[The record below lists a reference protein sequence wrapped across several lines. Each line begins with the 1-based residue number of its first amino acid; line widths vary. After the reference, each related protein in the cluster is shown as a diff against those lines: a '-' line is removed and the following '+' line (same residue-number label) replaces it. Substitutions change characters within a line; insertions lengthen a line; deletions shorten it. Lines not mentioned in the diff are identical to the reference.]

1 MKLRMTIF
9 AAALAFVPAS
19 TSVADTATDT
29 AKTIQSSVSPNVLSN
44 RRMPKPRTRP
54 MSCFRRAYISCVKR
68 QSIPSPRARQIC
80 RLRARHACGGFSG
93 GR

>member
-1 MKLRMTIF
+1 MKLRMALF

-19 TSVADTATDT
+19 ASIADTAE
-29 AKTIQSSVSPNVLSN
+29 TIQQSVSPVAASN

-54 MSCFRRAYISCVKR
+54 MSCFRRAYMRCVKR
-68 QSIPSPRARQIC
+68 QSIPSPNNRAIC
-80 RLRARHACGGFSG
+80 RLRAPHACGGFSG